1 MDDFHCVEAALAGD
15 DGALKTLH
23 DRYVDHIF
31 QYAYMSANNYHDAE
45 EITQDV
51 FLKMARALHTFR
63 GDSSFKTWLFKISR
77 HCVID
82 YYKKNKNNKSE
93 ALMEMAS
100 AEEYSIEKAIVDKS
114 EFDELVMCM
123 RELSIDQQTVIHC
136 RYIEELTI
144 KETAAVINKSSL
156 SVKALQHRA
165 RKALRKRMAERG
177 SDRDA

>member
-1 MDDFHCVEAALAGD
+1 
-15 DGALKTLH
+15 
-23 DRYVDHIF
+23 
-31 QYAYMSANNYHDAE
+31 
-45 EITQDV
+45 
-51 FLKMARALHTFR
+51 
-63 GDSSFKTWLFKISR
+63 
-77 HCVID
+77 
-82 YYKKNKNNKSE
+82 
-93 ALMEMAS
+93 MEMAS